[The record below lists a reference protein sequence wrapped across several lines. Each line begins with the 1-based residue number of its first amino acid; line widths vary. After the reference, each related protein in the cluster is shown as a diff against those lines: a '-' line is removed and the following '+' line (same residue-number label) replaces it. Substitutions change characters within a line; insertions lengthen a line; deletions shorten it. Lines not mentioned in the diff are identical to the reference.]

1 MATVTIYTNGGN
13 ANDIIDTSA
22 SLNAQQVQGRA
33 GDDTLIGG
41 ALNDKLYGNEGN
53 DVLIGG
59 IGTDTLSGGIG
70 ADTYVMSKADM
81 ATGSDSLL
89 DFDGVGDGAIAGGDL
104 LQFTGFSAAA
114 TLVFIRHSGSNH
126 VYEVRDG
133 AFRAQFTV
141 TYAGTG
147 LLQKGDYVFVPPA
160 NRAPVLSDA
169 QTVLA
174 RGTEDTAYTLSVAS
188 LLGGFT
194 DADGDSLGVS
204 GLSADRGVI
213 VDNGD
218 GSYTITPGAEYY
230 GPVVLTYSVVD
241 GKGGVVSASK
251 SFVIEA
257 VNDVPVLSGAQP
269 WLSNGTED
277 TAYTLTA
284 ASLLDGFTDADGDSL
299 SVSGL
304 SVDHGAIYDNGDG
317 SYTVIPETDY
327 NGSVTVSYEVGDGNG
342 GSVFAQQVFTLD
354 AVDDGPILLPP
365 VEEPPVEEPPVNTT
379 PVLTGAPA
387 LLGAGTED
395 IAYLVTAASLL
406 DGFSDADGD
415 SLNVSNLSADRG
427 TIIDNGDG
435 SYTVTQDTDY
445 NGSVTLSYE
454 VSDGKGGSAY
464 AQQVFVI
471 EAVNDAPVLSG
482 VQPTLGAGAEDTT
495 CTITSASLLDGF
507 TDIEGEALSVSGLV
521 ADHGAITDNGDG
533 TYGFTPDAN
542 YNGPVSLSYEVIDG
556 NGGSVSASRS
566 FVITAVNDGPVLSG
580 PQAVLAG
587 GSEDTAYT
595 LTAASL
601 LHGFSDADGDTL
613 SVSNLTANHGVIN
626 DNGDGTY
633 TLMPD
638 ANYYGTVALTYDVID
653 GNGGSIAAQQSFVL
667 EDVYDAPPLTTVAVE
682 TAMNAI
688 LSGKLVAAG
697 ASGFSLTQG
706 PTNGTVKLGVDG
718 SYFYA
723 PDVGFSGEDQFL
735 VTIDDGHGGLSQ
747 QQIQVGVQSSTSDPV
762 AYRNTGVGTDP
773 IFIQRDG
780 TAGSFYVSAD
790 TARVTKNG
798 VVIAVATENG
808 AILGVPQG
816 DGYVLETVT
825 GGKVATRPLA
835 VGMVVT
841 AAGQSN
847 MAGWFTA
854 PSSSVVAESGVYVW
868 THTSDFKSGA
878 WTTAAG
884 ASALAFAQTIRESEP
899 GLPIAFIDGSSGGTS
914 LVQINT
920 KPYWMQTGDGS
931 IYQNFV
937 YQVQAATRGQSEL
950 LIWNQGESDAAART
964 APAVYGA
971 ALQSLFARF
980 DTALGDPTILIA
992 GLSTTGGNSSELRLA
1007 QEKVA
1012 ATTPDVFYSATSPL
1026 IETIDGTHLTTPG
1039 RILQGIEVA
1048 LLSLKSSGA
1057 RLPAVSYRNGTAGN
1071 DTISGDA
1078 GVDIIQADAGNDRAD
1093 GGAGNDVLRGMA
1105 GDDSLWGN
1113 IGNDAVSGGA
1123 GNDTADGGEGNDDVY
1138 GDAGTD
1144 WLYGGTGN
1152 DRLDGGAGADALY
1165 GGSGDDTYVVDDAGD
1180 TVNESAGGVDTGG
1193 TDLVEAYVSYVLPTF
1208 VENMKVVAA
1217 TSTIGTGNALDNALT
1232 GNGLANTLY
1241 GVGGSDRLFGL
1252 EGNDT
1257 LFGGDGDDTIEG
1269 NSGNDV
1275 MNGGA
1280 GDDSYFVDSVS
1291 DIVSELTDALTDAG
1305 GRDSISSSV
1314 TITAPQ
1320 FVENVLLMGKNVLNA
1335 TGNAE
1340 NNGMTGNLNNNVL
1353 QGLDGNDTL
1362 MGMAGNDS
1370 LRGGNGND
1378 NLQGGDGVDT
1388 LIGGLGVD
1396 TLTGDLAAYR
1406 QDIFVFESIADS
1418 GVGSGLR
1425 DVILDYGSGDLLD
1438 LRLIDAN
1445 AGLAGDQAFTWI
1457 GTGAFTAAGQV
1468 RYQLNGLSVIVELNV
1483 DGSLS
1488 ADAQIELLQ
1497 PLTGLSGGSFFL

>member
-13 ANDIIDTSA
+13 SNDIIDTSA
-22 SLNAQQVQGRA
+22 SLNAQQVQGRG

-59 IGTDTLSGGIG
+59 AGTDTLSGGIG
-70 ADTYVMSKADM
+70 ADTYVMSKTDM

-104 LQFTGFSAAA
+104 LQFTGFSASAA
-114 TLVFIRHSGSNH
+114 LIFIRHSGNNH

-133 AFRAQFTV
+133 TFRAQFTV

-160 NRAPVLSDA
+160 NRAPILSDA
-169 QTVLA
+169 QAVLTQ
-174 RGTEDTAYTLSVAS
+174 GSEDTAYLLSVAS
-188 LLGGFT
+188 LLSGFS
-194 DADGDSLGVS
+194 DADGDALSVS
-204 GLSADRGVI
+204 GLTADRGVV

-218 GSYTITPGAEYY
+218 GSYTITPEADYN
-230 GPVVLTYSVVD
+230 GPVVLTYSVID
-241 GKGGVVSASK
+241 GRGGLVTTQQ

-277 TAYTLTA
+277 AAYTVAA

-304 SVDHGAIYDNGDG
+304 SVDHGIVYDNGDG
-317 SYTVIPETDY
+317 SYIVVPETDY
-327 NGSVTVSYEVGDGNG
+327 NGAVTLSYEVSDGNG
-342 GSVFAQQVFTLD
+342 GSVFAQQFFTLD
-354 AVDDGPILLPP
+354 AVDDVPDFPPAFPP
-365 VEEPPVEEPPVNTT
+365 VEEPPANTA
-379 PVLTGAPA
+379 PVLTGAQA
-387 LLGAGTED
+387 SLRAGSED
-395 IAYLVTAASLL
+395 VAYTVTAASLL

-415 SLNVSNLSADRG
+415 GLSVSNLSADRG
-427 TIIDNGDG
+427 TVIDNGDG
-435 SYTVTQDTDY
+435 SYTITQDADY
-445 NGSVTLSYE
+445 NGAVTLSYE
-454 VSDGKGGSAY
+454 VSDGNGGSVS
-464 AQQVFVI
+464 AQQSFVI
-471 EAVNDAPVLSG
+471 EAINDGPVLSG
-482 VQPTLGAGAEDTT
+482 VQPKLGAATEDTAY
-495 CTITSASLLDGF
+495 TITAVNLLDGF
-507 TDIEGEALSVSGLV
+507 TDIEGDALGVSGLA
-521 ADHGAITDNGDG
+521 ADHGVIADNGDG
-533 TYGFTPDAN
+533 TYSFTPDAN
-542 YNGPVSLSYEVIDG
+542 YNGPVALTYDVVDG
-556 NGGSVSASRS
+556 NGGSVSAGHS
-566 FVITAVNDGPVLSG
+566 FVIEAVNDGPVLSG
-580 PQAVLAG
+580 PQAALAN

-595 LTAASL
+595 MTAASL
-601 LHGFSDADGDTL
+601 LQGFSDADGDSL
-613 SVSNLTANHGVIN
+613 SVSDLAADHGVIA

-633 TLMPD
+633 TFTPD
-638 ANYYGTVALTYDVID
+638 ANHYGLVAVTYNVIE
-653 GNGGSIAAQQSFVL
+653 GNGGSVAASGSFVL
-667 EDVYDAPPLTTVAVE
+667 DDVYDAPPVTTVAAE
-682 TAMNAI
+682 TSMNDI

-697 ASGFSLTQG
+697 ASGFSLTER
-706 PTNGTVKLGVDG
+706 PTNGTVRLSADG
-718 SYFYA
+718 GYIYA
-723 PDVGFSGEDQFL
+723 PNVGFSGVDQFL

-747 QQIQVGVQSSTSDPV
+747 QRIQVGVQSSTSDPTP
-762 AYRNTGVGTDP
+762 YRNTGTGTDP

-780 TAGSFYVSAD
+780 TVGSFYVAAD
-790 TARVTKNG
+790 AARVTKNG
-798 VVIAVATENG
+798 VVIAEATENG

-825 GGKVATRPLA
+825 AGKISMRPLA

-854 PSSSVVAESGVYVW
+854 PSNSVVAESGIYTW
-868 THTSDFKSGA
+868 THSSDFKSGA
-878 WTTAAG
+878 WVAAVG
-884 ASALAFAQTIRESEP
+884 ASALAFAQTLRANEP
-899 GLPIAFIDGSSGGTS
+899 GLPIAFVDGSSGGTS

-920 KPYWMQTGDGS
+920 KPYWMATGEGS
-931 IYQNFV
+931 LYQNLV
-937 YQVQAATRGQSEL
+937 YQVQAASHGQSEV
-950 LIWNQGESDAAART
+950 LIWNQGETDAAART

-992 GLSTTGGNSSELRLA
+992 GLSTTGGNSSDLRLA

-1048 LLSLKSSGA
+1048 VLALKSSGA
-1057 RLPAVSYRNGTAGN
+1057 GIPTVSYRNGTIGN
-1071 DTISGDA
+1071 DTLSGGT
-1078 GVDIIQADAGNDRAD
+1078 GVDIIQADTGNDRAD
-1093 GGAGNDVLRGMA
+1093 GGAGNDVLRGMT
-1105 GDDSLWGN
+1105 GDDSLYGN
-1113 IGNDAVSGGA
+1113 TGNDAVSGGA
-1123 GNDTADGGEGNDDVY
+1123 GNDTTDGGDGNDDVY
-1138 GDAGTD
+1138 GDAGLD
-1144 WLYGGTGN
+1144 VLYGGAGN
-1152 DRLDGGAGADALY
+1152 DRLDGGAGADALF
-1165 GGSGDDTYVVDDAGD
+1165 GGAGDDTYVVDDAGD
-1180 TVNESAGGVDTGG
+1180 TVSESAGGVDAGG
-1193 TDLVEAYVSYVLPTF
+1193 DDLVEAYISYVLPSY
-1208 VENMKVVAA
+1208 VENMKIVAA
-1217 TSTIGTGNALDNALT
+1217 TSTIGTGNALDNGLT
-1232 GNGLANTLY
+1232 GNGVANVLY
-1241 GVGGSDRLFGL
+1241 GLGGNDRLFGL

-1257 LFGGDGDDTIEG
+1257 LFGGDGDDSLDG
-1269 NSGNDV
+1269 HSGNDV

-1280 GDDSYFVDSVS
+1280 GNDSYLVDSVS

-1320 FVENVLLMGKNVLNA
+1320 FVENVLLTGKNTLNA
-1335 TGNAE
+1335 TGNGE
-1340 NNGMTGNLNNNVL
+1340 NNGLTGNLNNNVL
-1353 QGLDGNDTL
+1353 LGLDGNDTL
-1362 MGMAGNDS
+1362 LGMAGNDA

-1388 LIGGLGVD
+1388 LIGGLGAD
-1396 TLTGDLAAYR
+1396 TMTGDLTTYR
-1406 QDIFVFESIADS
+1406 QDIFVFETIADS

-1445 AGLAGDQAFTWI
+1445 AGVAGDQAFTFI
-1457 GTGAFTAAGQV
+1457 GTGQFTAAGQV
-1468 RYQLNGLSVIVELNV
+1468 RYQVNGLSVIVELNV

-1497 PLTGLSGGSFFL
+1497 PLVGLSSGSFFL